1 MSFADSLQKL
11 NELDINDLDLD
22 NIGSWPAA
30 IKAIVCVLLLSGL
43 LYAGYVFYVQD
54 MLVQLERVEAEE
66 VTLKEQFTKKAFQ
79 AANLDAYRE
88 QMVEMEKSF
97 GALVKQLPSE
107 TEVAGLL
114 EDITHA
120 GMGSGLVFSSIK
132 LDKEQARGFYI
143 ELPIQIQVQGN
154 YHDLGS
160 FVSAVAA
167 LPRIVTLHDFSIKP
181 AGKGNN
187 EILQMGITAK
197 TYRYNEKGSGGQ
209 GANKRANKKKK

>member
-1 MSFADSLQKL
+1 MSLADSLKGL
-11 NELDINDLDLD
+11 NEFDINDLDLD

-30 IKAIVCVLLLSGL
+30 VKAIICILLLSGL
-43 LYAGYVFYVQD
+43 LYAGYAFYVQD

-66 VTLKEQFTKKAFQ
+66 VTLKEQFGKKAFQ
-79 AANLDAYRE
+79 AANLNAYRE

-132 LDKEQARGFYI
+132 LQKEKVNGFYI

-181 AGKGNN
+181 SGKDNN
-187 EILQMGITAK
+187 ELLQMGITAK
-197 TYRYNEKGSGGQ
+197 TYRYNEQSSRASG
-209 GANKRANKKKK
+209 KKSKKKRKK